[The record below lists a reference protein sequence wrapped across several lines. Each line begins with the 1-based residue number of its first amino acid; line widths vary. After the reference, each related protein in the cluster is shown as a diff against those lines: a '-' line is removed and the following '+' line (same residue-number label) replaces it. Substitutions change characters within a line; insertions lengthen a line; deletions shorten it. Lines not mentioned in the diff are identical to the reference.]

1 MKKANKEETKR
12 LRKIGSKGGK
22 NGQGKDKKN
31 PERVAK
37 EVIKQI
43 KNKELVNVSKAM
55 RKVGYS
61 PSTITK
67 GTSRIKKNPVYIKA
81 LANFHE
87 CLKDKRAE
95 AVAHITHKKLD
106 KSTPRDLAY
115 ITDVFSKN
123 INLIEGKPTNIQ
135 ASIGVLLTKLDKDAD
150 AQRKDN
156 K

>member
-1 MKKANKEETKR
+1 MNTIIKEKEHLKQ
-12 LRKIGSKGGK
+12 IGSKGGK
-22 NGQGKDKKN
+22 NGNGKSKSN
-31 PERVAK
+31 IQRVAK
-37 EVIKQI
+37 EVARQLKDG
-43 KNKELVNVSKAM
+43 ELLNVSKAM
-55 RKVGYS
+55 RIAGYS
-61 PSTITK
+61 EATIRTSTK
-67 GTSRIKKNPVYIKA
+67 RIKNNPVYIKA
-81 LANFHE
+81 MQDFGE